1 MACEIVMYINFG
13 ISLNLRTGIGVLA
26 SLLKK
31 IFFLSIILRKC
42 LFFPSSLIFHERAF
56 CALFR
61 SNNDSFRSVSQAAAK
76 ISVIVFKLMCTFL
89 TGFSTT

>member
-26 SLLKK
+26 SLLKT
-31 IFFLSIILRKC
+31 FFLIVILRKC
-42 LFFPSSLIFHERAF
+42 LFFPSSLIFHERTF

-61 SNNDSFRSVSQAAAK
+61 SNNDSFRLVSQAAAK
-76 ISVIVFKLMCTFL
+76 N
-89 TGFSTT
+89 FSYCI

>member
-26 SLLKK
+26 SLLKTFFSQCHFK
-31 IFFLSIILRKC
+31 EMSFLSIKSHL
-42 LFFPSSLIFHERAF
+42 HERTF

-61 SNNDSFRSVSQAAAK
+61 SNNDSFRLVSQAAAK